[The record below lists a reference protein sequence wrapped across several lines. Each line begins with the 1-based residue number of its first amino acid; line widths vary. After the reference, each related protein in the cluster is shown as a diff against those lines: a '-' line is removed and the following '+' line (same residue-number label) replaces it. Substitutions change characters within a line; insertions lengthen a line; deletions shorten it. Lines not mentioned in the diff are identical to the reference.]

1 MNSLTTVI
9 TILEN
14 GQSRLPS
21 EIQEKI
27 KKGDRYRVSIGDNS
41 IILQKLEEPIDIED
55 WFQRVESLGTDL
67 EQPSLAEISEMVKEM
82 RREKLSNY
90 ENRPL
95 WFVFARFS
103 DVHARRL
110 APYYLTTYY
119 NKNYVLG
126 SSGTNPSDRLILGN
140 TGLILPMPKEFLPA
154 RHLLSRMTEKIME
167 NSAG

>member
-95 WFVFARFS
+95 
-103 DVHARRL
+103 
-110 APYYLTTYY
+110 
-119 NKNYVLG
+119 
-126 SSGTNPSDRLILGN
+126 
-140 TGLILPMPKEFLPA
+140 
-154 RHLLSRMTEKIME
+154 
-167 NSAG
+167 